1 MQGQTLRNTACFQ
14 IGAQE
19 EQKDAH
25 ILQSTSK
32 LITQA
37 DTSEMAELE
46 IDENIDEIN
55 KAISTISK
63 GNRLEGSTYTNGNL
77 NREI

>member
-46 IDENIDEIN
+46 I
-55 KAISTISK
+55 K
-63 GNRLEGSTYTNGNL
+63 
-77 NREI
+77 